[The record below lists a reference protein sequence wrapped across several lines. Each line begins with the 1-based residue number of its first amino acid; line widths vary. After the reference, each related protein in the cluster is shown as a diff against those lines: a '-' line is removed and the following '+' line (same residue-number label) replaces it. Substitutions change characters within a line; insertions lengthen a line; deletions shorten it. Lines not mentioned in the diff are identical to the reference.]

1 VTSENVTDP
10 RLMISVSGIRGRVGF
25 GLTPEVV
32 ARYAAAFGAWAVAK
46 GPSRAV
52 VLGRDSR
59 VTGPLFHS
67 VTRAAL
73 ESVGADVIDIGL
85 TTTPTLQ
92 MAVEHH
98 HAAGGLGITAS
109 HNPIEWNALKFIGP
123 DGLFLSAAQGT
134 EMRALVE
141 QGIPY
146 ATFDKLGVT
155 RYDGE
160 AIKRHLDA
168 VLALPFIDI
177 AGIRSRKF
185 KVAYDACR
193 GAGGAVIP
201 HLLELLGC
209 EVHAI
214 ELEADGRFPRPP
226 EPVPENLGPLERL
239 VRETGAQI
247 GFATDPDVDRLAL
260 VSDAGVAI
268 GEDYTLALAT
278 RVVLRHRSGPV
289 VTNLSTSR
297 IVDDMAVAGGS
308 RVIRAPVGEVN
319 VALRMRAEGAIIGG
333 EGNGGVILPEL
344 HLGRDAPLGVAL
356 LLQMLHEDGE
366 PLSATVARF
375 PRYAIIKDKLDR
387 PAKPLDAVYAAL
399 TAAFPDAEAD
409 TQDGLRLG
417 WPDKWVHIRPSGTEP
432 IVRVIAEAPTV
443 EGAKALVEQGR
454 QLLAKLA

>member
-1 VTSENVTDP
+1 MV
-10 RLMISVSGIRGRVGF
+10 SVSGIRGRVGH

-32 ARYAAAFGAWAVAK
+32 ARYAAAFGAWAIARARER
-46 GPSRAV
+46 GGRPAV

-59 VTGPLFHS
+59 VTGPLFHT

-92 MAVEHH
+92 LAVEHH

-123 DGLFLSAAQGT
+123 DGLFLSAAQGA
-134 EMRALVE
+134 EMRALVNA
-141 QGIPY
+141 GIPY
-146 ATFDKLGVT
+146 AEWDALGEVHF
-155 RYDGE
+155 DGE
-160 AIKRHLDA
+160 AVARHLDA
-168 VLALPFIDI
+168 VLALPFIDVD
-177 AGIRSRKF
+177 GIRARKF
-185 KVAYDACR
+185 RVAYDACR
-193 GAGGAVIP
+193 GAGGVVIP
-201 HLLELLGC
+201 KLLELLGC

-226 EPVPENLGPLERL
+226 EPIAENLVALQNL
-239 VRETGAQI
+239 VKKTGAQI

-260 VSDAGVAI
+260 VDDDARAI

-278 RVVLRHRSGPV
+278 RVVLRHRKGAV

-297 IVDDMAVAGGS
+297 IVDDMAAEHGVS
-308 RVIRAPVGEVN
+308 VVRAPVGEVN
-319 VALRMRAEGAIIGG
+319 VALKMRAVDAVIGG

-356 LLQMLHEDGE
+356 LLQLLHEDAE
-366 PLSATVARF
+366 PLSRIVGRF

-387 PAKPLDAVYAAL
+387 PSKPLDKVYKAL
-399 TAAFPDAEAD
+399 REAFADAEAD

-417 WPDKWVHIRPSGTEP
+417 WRDRWVHIRPSGTEP
-432 IVRVIAEAPTV
+432 IVRVIAEGPTEAV
-443 EGAKALVEQGR
+443 ARQMVQRGR
-454 QLLAKLA
+454 ELLAQLT